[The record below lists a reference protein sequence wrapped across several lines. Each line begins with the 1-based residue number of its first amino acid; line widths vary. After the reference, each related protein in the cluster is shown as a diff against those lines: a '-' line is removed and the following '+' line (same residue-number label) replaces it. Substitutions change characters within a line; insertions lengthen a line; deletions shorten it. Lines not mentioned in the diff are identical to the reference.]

1 MIRARDFSP
10 LLGLVVCFL
19 AASVA
24 LYTTASSLSS
34 RLEDGYVFLS
44 IFNKISFVSQCVL
57 HVHVH
62 VFNRFYVYVCMHV
75 CYSIE

>member
-1 MIRARDFSP
+1 MIRGRDFSP
-10 LLGLVVCFL
+10 LLGVVVCFL
-19 AASVA
+19 VASVS

-34 RLEDGYVFLS
+34 RLEDGFVFLS
-44 IFNKISFVSQCVL
+44 VFNKCISVCATCTCTYVR
-57 HVHVH
+57 